1 MSFIMVK
8 PEDEKTN
15 KEKLEEDI
23 AELRTRIKNTEYD
36 LTHSFKGNSLLEQK
50 LAISKKSLEDK
61 EKLLVELTDN
71 QTTKTKQ
78 IRKMEGEVTEV
89 KNESISE
96 AQEEIVEE
104 EIEKEFL

>member
-1 MSFIMVK
+1 MTK

-36 LTHSFKGNSLLEQK
+36 LAHSFKGNSLLEQK

-61 EKLLVELTDN
+61 EKILTELTDN
-71 QTTKTKQ
+71 QTNKTKQ
-78 IRKMEGEVTEV
+78 IRKMEDEVTEIDKTAV
-89 KNESISE
+89 SE

-104 EIEKEFL
+104 EIEKEFM

>member
-1 MSFIMVK
+1 MK

-15 KEKLEEDI
+15 KEKLEEKI
-23 AELRTRIKNTEYD
+23 AELRTRIKNTQYD
-36 LTHSFKGNSLLEQK
+36 LAHMFKGNNFLEQK

-61 EKLLVELTDN
+61 EKLLVEITDN
-71 QTTKTKQ
+71 QTNKTKQ
-78 IRKMEGEVTEV
+78 IRKMEDEITEV
-89 KNESISE
+89 SNVSISE